1 MLSVRGLAL
10 TGGILWGGCVLL
22 IGLANLTSPPYG
34 AEFLAGRSFLR
45 GGVSWDPRIDLSWV
59 HEHGWF
65 RSRHRRNVLCSA
77 RRYNCRGD
85 IRLALQ

>member
-34 AEFLAGRSFLR
+34 AEFLAILESIYPGYTSTAGFGAVIVGTLYAALDGTIVGAIFAWLYNKLR
-45 GGVSWDPRIDLSWV
+45 CDS
-59 HEHGWF
+59 
-65 RSRHRRNVLCSA
+65 
-77 RRYNCRGD
+77 
-85 IRLALQ
+85 